1 MKNLTKHRKLVL
13 ENLKMRYDHPTAK
26 MVFDS
31 IQQYTDKISFATVYN
46 SLEYLVEQGLVRKLD
61 IESGSCR
68 YDAMIEHHS
77 HFICRSCEKII
88 DLPSIDI
95 KNCFPSLENF
105 SFTKDDVSITIRG
118 ICNEC
123 QNHK

>member
-1 MKNLTKHRKLVL
+1 MKTLTKHRKLVL
-13 ENLKMRYDHPTAK
+13 ENLKSRYDHPTAK

-31 IQQYTDKISFATVYN
+31 IQEKTDKISFATIYN
-46 SLEYLVEQGLVRKLD
+46 SLEYLVQEGLVRKLD

-68 YDAMIEHHS
+68 YDAMLEPHS
-77 HFICRSCEKII
+77 HFICKSCGKII

-95 KNCFPSLENF
+95 TNCVPNLENF
-105 SFTKDDVSITIRG
+105 HFTKEDVSITIRG

-123 QNHK
+123 QNK